1 MTVLLCY
8 YEQQPLEEGKITMP
22 TLVRKELLVQ
32 HSAKQIKDYIATK
45 KDRTGAPYIRDD
57 ESHYT
62 YVAAVAHITVVQK
75 MRDVPVVVYPKNK
88 VSDVSLD
95 SRKSVENQK
104 NLTQSESGVPAATGT
119 SVSLAHLNQEPFPR
133 LAHLIMYAL
142 QGLLR
147 PKENTLREYYTYIP
161 FMRVGELIHIVKQLG
176 IKSFMDLGSG
186 APVIP
191 AALNIALGIQTGAV
205 EVRQEIYDSCKH
217 AFENYTDFYCTDMFN
232 CTEEFLNRWEAIYMY
247 VPIMNGDLMLK
258 FIQHLHANTRVG
270 QFLLLAGFGSS
281 SINFMEHLVSNGEFE
296 KVHVINTYN
305 LFIYKKVK

>member
-8 YEQQPLEEGKITMP
+8 YEQQPLEEGKVTMP

-88 VSDVSLD
+88 VSDVSLG
-95 SRKSVENQK
+95 SQVNVESQK
-104 NLTQSESGVPAATGT
+104 NLIQSESGVPAATGT
-119 SVSLAHLNQEPFPR
+119 SVSFQQLNQEPFAR
-133 LAHLIMYAL
+133 LSHLMMHTLASAL
-142 QGLLR
+142 KPQENLL
-147 PKENTLREYYTYIP
+147 KDYYTYIP
-161 FMRVGELIHIVKQLG
+161 FTRMGELIHLTRTLG
-176 IKSFMDLGSG
+176 VKSFIDLGSG

-205 EVRQEIYDSCKH
+205 EVRQEIYDACS
-217 AFENYTDFYCTDMFN
+217 FSFQGYTDFYCTDMFN

-247 VPIMNGDLMLK
+247 VPIMNSDLMLK
-258 FIQHLHANTRVG
+258 FIQHLHNNTRVG
-270 QFLLLAGFGSS
+270 QFLILAGFGQS
-281 SINFMEHLVSNGEFE
+281 SINYLESQQDFQKVRIFDTYSLLV
-296 KVHVINTYN
+296 
-305 LFIYKKVK
+305 YKRIK